1 MRVSLDSSK
10 LTHAIQVRG
19 LHLSDVARITGL
31 TLPTISA
38 AVSGRQVNV
47 ATALAVTRAV
57 ISRPVITEL
66 EALIECPDV
75 ASLGE
80 NARPPASRPSG
91 SGRSG

>member
-19 LHLSDVARITGL
+19 LHLSDVARISGL

-66 EALIECPDV
+66 EALIQCPDV

-80 NARPPASRPSG
+80 TARPPAGRPSG

>member
-1 MRVSLDSSK
+1 VSLDSSK

-38 AVSGRQVNV
+38 AVSGRRVNV

-66 EALIECPDV
+66 EGLIDSPGV

-80 NARPPASRPSG
+80 IARPPEGRPSG
-91 SGRSG
+91 NGRSG